1 MNTEVIPAGE
11 CQALKR
17 ALEVLRAGG
26 LVAFPTDTVYG
37 VGALAFVAGAVEAL
51 YVAKDRSIEKAIPV
65 LIGDP
70 QDIGKV
76 AREVPAL
83 ADKLAA
89 RFWPGPLTL
98 VVPKQPALPAAVS
111 ATATV
116 GVREPDHP
124 VARALLNLAG
134 PLAVTSANLS
144 GGSSPTT
151 AAQVLAQLGG
161 RITLILDGGPTPGGM
176 PSTVVDCMGAEPR
189 ILREGA
195 LSKAEILTFLG
206 LNL

>member
-1 MNTEVIPAGE
+1 
-11 CQALKR
+11 L
-17 ALEVLRAGG
+17 
-26 LVAFPTDTVYG
+26 
-37 VGALAFVAGAVEAL
+37 
-51 YVAKDRSIEKAIPV
+51 
-65 LIGDP
+65 
-70 QDIGKV
+70 
-76 AREVPAL
+76 
-83 ADKLAA
+83 
-89 RFWPGPLTL
+89 
-98 VVPKQPALPAAVS
+98 
-111 ATATV
+111 
-116 GVREPDHP
+116 
-124 VARALLNLAG
+124 ARALLNLAG